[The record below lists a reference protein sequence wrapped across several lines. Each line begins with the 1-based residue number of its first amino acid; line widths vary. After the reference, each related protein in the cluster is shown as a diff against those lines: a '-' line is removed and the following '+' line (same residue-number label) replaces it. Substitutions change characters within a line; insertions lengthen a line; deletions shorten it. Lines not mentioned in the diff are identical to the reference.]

1 MTGFRII
8 MPELPEIETVR
19 RVVGP
24 QVEGRTFVS
33 VRAADNRIL
42 ANTDPPGLSER
53 LTGRTVVSVGRRGKA
68 LLLYDDLGGHTVIRF
83 GMTGQLY
90 VCPPDTAEER
100 HTHEVFLLD
109 DGMELRYVDPRRFGH
124 IWHFRRDEEDTSGI
138 GGLGLEPDDP
148 GLDAGYLKDRLGRRS
163 ITVKEGLLDQTVVAG
178 IGNIWSDEMLFEAG
192 ICPLTPCRDLTD
204 GQFEDLAHVIPDII
218 SFAIGKNA
226 VSREEYLEGR
236 GRRYYDIGYLGAYG
250 HEGDPC
256 PRCGKTFVRDTAGG
270 RGTCWC
276 PGCQRR

>member
-90 VCPPDTAEER
+90 VCPPDTTEER

-138 GGLGLEPDDP
+138 RGLGLEPDDP
-148 GLDAGYLKDRLGRRS
+148 GLDAGYLKDRLGRRG
-163 ITVKEGLLDQTVVAG
+163 ITVKEGLRASATSG
-178 IGNIWSDEMLFEAG
+178 RTRCS
-192 ICPLTPCRDLTD
+192 
-204 GQFEDLAHVIPDII
+204 
-218 SFAIGKNA
+218 
-226 VSREEYLEGR
+226 SRR
-236 GRRYYDIGYLGAYG
+236 GYAR
-250 HEGDPC
+250 
-256 PRCGKTFVRDTAGG
+256 
-270 RGTCWC
+270 
-276 PGCQRR
+276 